1 MDIIATVMLFIIL
14 ITTSANIVSC
24 EEEDGLNRPTH
35 CPPGQYYAMAIKQCR
50 SCVYPCRID
59 RKACRAMGCAD
70 YEATTAASTRSNREA
85 VHVNDVNVDEH
96 PMRQSRKRGKGRCE
110 RGEYYEAAIEQCRSC
125 SIPCALSRRVCHVMG
140 CDDYEATTAA
150 STRSNR
156 EAVHV
161 NDVNVDELPMRQ
173 RRKRGKGRCERG
185 EYYEAAIEQCRSCSI
200 PCSLS
205 SRVCHVMGCDGYKS
219 YQTTTTL
226 ASTSSSTEVGTMLAS
241 TKSST
246 EVGKMAAN
254 NQFNFNY
261 IIGGTGGALV
271 LLFCVV
277 IILAIWL
284 IRLSRGKKYMRENHL
299 NEKSKKEEKSL
310 LRNNEQSTRRCFRD
324 TTTISMEGMDETNI
338 FRSDHLCD
346 RVSVEAEQNLAYSL
360 GVDTCS
366 ATSIVSLESI

>member
-35 CPPGQYYAMAIKQCR
+35 CPLGQYYAMAIKQCR

-70 YEATTAASTRSNREA
+70 YEATTAASTRSNSEA

-96 PMRQSRKRGKGRCE
+96 PMRQ
-110 RGEYYEAAIEQCRSC
+110 
-125 SIPCALSRRVCHVMG
+125 
-140 CDDYEATTAA
+140 
-150 STRSNR
+150 
-156 EAVHV
+156 
-161 NDVNVDELPMRQ
+161 
-173 RRKRGKGRCERG
+173 RRKRRKVRCELG
-185 EYYEAAIEQCRSCSI
+185 EFYDVAIEQCRSCSI

-205 SRVCHVMGCDGYKS
+205 SRVCHEMGCDGYKS

-241 TKSST
+241 SKSSA
-246 EVGKMAAN
+246 EVGIMARN
-254 NQFNFNY
+254 NEFMY
-261 IIGGTGGALV
+261 IIGGTGGASV

-284 IRLSRGKKYMRENHL
+284 IRLSREKKSKREKYMRVSYL
-299 NEKSKKEEKSL
+299 NEKSEKEEKSL
-310 LRNNEQSTRRCFRD
+310 LKSNEQSTRSCLRD
-324 TTTISMEGMDETNI
+324 TTTVSVEETDETNMSVKNAG
-338 FRSDHLCD
+338 SD
-346 RVSVEAEQNLAYSL
+346 VEATDGSL
-360 GVDTCS
+360 V
-366 ATSIVSLESI
+366 

>member
-35 CPPGQYYAMAIKQCR
+35 CPLGQYYAMAIKQCR

-70 YEATTAASTRSNREA
+70 YEATTAASTRSNSEA

-96 PMRQSRKRGKGRCE
+96 PMRQRRKRRKVRCE
-110 RGEYYEAAIEQCRSC
+110 LGEFYDVAIEQCRSC
-125 SIPCALSRRVCHVMG
+125 SIPCSLSSRVCHEMG
-140 CDDYEATTAA
+140 CDDYEAKTAA
-150 STRSNR
+150 STRSNS

-173 RRKRGKGRCERG
+173 RRKRRKGRCERG
-185 EYYEAAIEQCRSCSI
+185 EYYSALIEQCRSCSI

-205 SRVCHVMGCDGYKS
+205 SRVCLVMGCDGYKS

-241 TKSST
+241 SKSSA
-246 EVGKMAAN
+246 EVGIMARN
-254 NQFNFNY
+254 NEFMY
-261 IIGGTGGALV
+261 IIGGTGGASV

-284 IRLSRGKKYMRENHL
+284 IRLSREKKSKREKYMRVSYL
-299 NEKSKKEEKSL
+299 NEKSEKEEKSL
-310 LRNNEQSTRRCFRD
+310 LKSNEQSTRSCLRD
-324 TTTISMEGMDETNI
+324 TTTVSVEETDETNMSVKNAG
-338 FRSDHLCD
+338 SD
-346 RVSVEAEQNLAYSL
+346 VEATDGSL
-360 GVDTCS
+360 V
-366 ATSIVSLESI
+366 